1 MARGLQSMKGIPVVS
16 TQLQEERREE
26 RQEECQEERQEAQ

>member
-16 TQLQEERREE
+16 TQLQEER
-26 RQEECQEERQEAQ
+26 QEERQEAQ